1 MSRLSRSATTLA
13 VATALCAVASTAQAT
28 PPPRQYTVNSG
39 SGTTTDLCG
48 FPVTIA
54 GTVSGVVTTRDD
66 GTTTTLTVTG
76 SEQDTISANDV
87 TLTGMPYKFHLSLV
101 IDDNTGNVVGGFAT
115 GVAEKIPLPDGGLF
129 ITAGRVD
136 EALHA
141 NDEVVIVPDVG
152 NTGDVGALC
161 ASLH

>member
-1 MSRLSRSATTLA
+1 MSRPSRTATA
-13 VATALCAVASTAQAT
+13 VTVAAALCALAPAAGAT
-28 PPPRQYTVNSG
+28 PPPRTYTVHSA
-39 SGTTTDLCG
+39 SATTTDLCP

-66 GTTTTLTVTG
+66 GTTSTLTVTG
-76 SEQDTISANDV
+76 AEQDTSSANDI

-101 IDDNTGNVVGGFAT
+101 IDDNTGNVIGGFAT

-141 NDEVVIVPDVG
+141 NQDIVIVPDVG
-152 NTGDVGALC
+152 NTGDFTALC
-161 ASLH
+161 AALH